1 MQLGRTA
8 PARGEL
14 RLGGAAV
21 VPIIILEPEV
31 VNQIAAGEV
40 IERPGSVVKEL
51 VENALDAHAARISID
66 LEQGGRRLIR
76 VTDDGCGMTREE
88 AVLALQR
95 HATSKISS
103 AEDLFAIRTLGF
115 RGEALPSIAAVSH
128 LRIVTRPHDATEATE
143 VTVRGGEVVD
153 LRTVGAPPGTEVA
166 VAQLFFNT
174 PARLKF
180 MRSEPAELSYVTELV
195 TRFSFSHP
203 EVSLRL
209 THGER
214 EVLHRPASD
223 DLLSSVVA
231 LYGRDAAEQ
240 LLPLDLRL
248 PSLRVCGFVSRPDFT
263 RSSRA
268 HQAFFVNQRQVR
280 SRTLTH
286 ALEQPYR
293 AALRG
298 GRFPVAVVQ
307 VEIDPVL
314 VDVNVHPAKAEVR
327 FVRDW
332 EVHEAVRRATQAALE
347 GTGLAEV
354 AVSVGPSPAASLPR
368 MPMRGESVGAS
379 PAQSA
384 FSFPQPTATPRPQVA
399 AAGLTIAPLGQVR
412 ATYIVAESPAGLMI
426 VDQHR
431 AHERVLYERLEAASA
446 GAAPAMQRLVMP
458 VTVHLGRREAELL
471 EHNLAA
477 FQAIGMEV
485 EPFGADTFVVR
496 AVPATMAKAEPPAL
510 LRDLLEELAAQ
521 PASGSLAL
529 PKEAIL
535 AAAACHAAIKTGE
548 ALAPQEMAELLDA
561 LTRSSR
567 PYTCPHG
574 QPIIMSITNFELD
587 RRFQR

>member
-1 MQLGRTA
+1 VA
-8 PARGEL
+8 
-14 RLGGAAV
+14 
-21 VPIIILEPEV
+21 IIILEPEV

-51 VENALDAHAARISID
+51 VENALDAHATRISID

-76 VTDDGCGMTREE
+76 VTDDGCGMTRED

-128 LRIVTRPHDATEATE
+128 LRIVTRPHDVTEATE
-143 VTVRGGEVVD
+143 ITVRGGEVVD
-153 LRTVGAPPGTEVA
+153 LRTVGAPPGTEVS

-180 MRSEPAELSYVTELV
+180 MRSEPAELSHITELV

-223 DLLSSVVA
+223 DLLSSVAA
-231 LYGRDAAEQ
+231 LYGRDAAER
-240 LLPLDLRL
+240 LLAVDLRL
-248 PSLRVCGFVSRPDFT
+248 PSLRVHGFVSRPDFT

-268 HQAFFVNQRQVR
+268 HQAFFVNRRQVR

-286 ALEQPYR
+286 ALEEPYR
-293 AALRG
+293 AALHG

-307 VEIDPVL
+307 VDIDPAL

-332 EVHEAVRRATQAALE
+332 EVHEAVRRATQGALE
-347 GTGLAEV
+347 GTGLVDA
-354 AVSVGPSPAASLPR
+354 AVGAGSAPPPSPR
-368 MPMRGESVGAS
+368 MPMRSESPGVS
-379 PAQSA
+379 LAQSA
-384 FSFPQPTATPRPQVA
+384 FSFPQAVATPRAQAAVA
-399 AAGLTIAPLGQVR
+399 ALTIAPLGQVR
-412 ATYIVAESPAGLMI
+412 ATYIVAESAAGLMI

-431 AHERVLYERLEAASA
+431 AHERVLYDRLEAASN

-458 VTVHLGRREAELL
+458 VTVDLGRREAE
-471 EHNLAA
+471 
-477 FQAIGMEV
+477 
-485 EPFGADTFVVR
+485 
-496 AVPATMAKAEPPAL
+496 L

-521 PASGSLAL
+521 PSTGSLAL

-535 AAAACHAAIKTGE
+535 ATAACHAAIKAGE